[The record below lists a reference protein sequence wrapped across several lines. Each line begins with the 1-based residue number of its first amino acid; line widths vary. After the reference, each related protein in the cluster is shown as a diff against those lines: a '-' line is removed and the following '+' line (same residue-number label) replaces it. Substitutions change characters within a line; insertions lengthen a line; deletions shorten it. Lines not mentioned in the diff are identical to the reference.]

1 MNFFRGSGDICH
13 GSSTSFQ
20 NPCQPLVG
28 QLAHADSLSP
38 SAAAARQ
45 LPLGDSMR
53 LKVHDAVSLDGKS
66 ATCDMAHLTRTGSH
80 VDAKNDTHY
89 VATYMGKDSR
99 AMAETASAFFLA
111 QKHVKDHESTAPDC
125 TGVDGAPND
134 CGVAA
139 IAGDDA

>member
-1 MNFFRGSGDICH
+1 MSRLH
-13 GSSTSFQ
+13 HKLP

-53 LKVHDAVSLDGKS
+53 LKVHDVVSLDGKS

-80 VDAKNDTHY
+80 VDAKNVTHY
-89 VATYMGKDSR
+89 VAKYMAKDAH

-111 QKHVKDHESTAPDC
+111 KKHTEEHDSIAADSETSIRKAQYLLTNTINRIE
-125 TGVDGAPND
+125 GAIELSQD
-134 CGVAA
+134 LA
-139 IAGDDA
+139 